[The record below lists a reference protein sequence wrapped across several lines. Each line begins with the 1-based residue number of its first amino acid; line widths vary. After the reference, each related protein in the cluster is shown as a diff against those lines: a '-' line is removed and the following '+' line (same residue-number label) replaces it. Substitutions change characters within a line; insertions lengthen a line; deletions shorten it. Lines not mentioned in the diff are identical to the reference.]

1 MKSPSLRRVLWTLVL
16 LAALVLPAALV
27 SAQTPE
33 DTQIDV
39 IFTGVLVSTGETSW
53 VVAGQTVLVDE
64 QTRIRLTAGPAQP
77 GMWAEV
83 KAKRQPDDSLLAK
96 QIVVRRPEMRLI
108 GPVQTLPANNL
119 GVWIVA
125 GQAISVTEQTR
136 INPRGGPITVGR
148 WVELFAEE
156 SGNPVALVARRIR
169 VVAPRPAVEIS
180 GAIQAFS
187 ATSWTLSRIVVAVDA
202 NTAINGEPQTGLVAH
217 GAADLLADNT
227 LKARRLNV
235 EWREPN
241 GPRPDIAFNGTV
253 EQLPAQG
260 LEGQWRVSG
269 RTVNV
274 TAATA
279 IDQSKGPVEIGAQV
293 RVVGRQEPN
302 QVQALRI
309 TVLDCAT
316 HPCPPMI
323 LLRGRIQSL
332 PPSGLLGVWTIDGQR
347 VRVNQRTRLVNGQ
360 NAHIG
365 APVELGAFQ
374 PAQGAP
380 IALWLRVHAGGSP
393 IVEVEQEVQAA
404 E

>member
-1 MKSPSLRRVLWTLVL
+1 M
-16 LAALVLPAALV
+16 
-27 SAQTPE
+27 
-33 DTQIDV
+33 
-39 IFTGVLVSTGETSW
+39 
-53 VVAGQTVLVDE
+53 
-64 QTRIRLTAGPAQP
+64 
-77 GMWAEV
+77 
-83 KAKRQPDDSLLAK
+83 
-96 QIVVRRPEMRLI
+96 
-108 GPVQTLPANNL
+108 
-119 GVWIVA
+119 
-125 GQAISVTEQTR
+125 
-136 INPRGGPITVGR
+136 GR

-187 ATSWTLSRIVVAVDA
+187 ATSWTLSRTVVAVDA

-217 GAADLLADNT
+217 GVADLLSDNT
-227 LKARRLNV
+227 LKARRLSV

-279 IDQSKGPVEIGAQV
+279 IDQSKGPVEVGAQV

-332 PPSGLLGVWTIDGQR
+332 PPTGLLGVWTIDGQR

-374 PAQGAP
+374 PPQGAP

-393 IVEVEQEVQAA
+393 IVEITRGAGSRIAVSDGGRLQVAGGRTLATCNLQPATCNLKPARRRALNANLVAFRAGSPGPRASPPSPRCVGAIPHAA
-404 E
+404 PAVRCPPRFS